1 MTEYVLNASQK
12 AIVEADETPLLVVAG
27 PGAGKTTVLRARI
40 ERVLDESPYNRVLAI
55 TFTNVAVANLR
66 SRLEDLTRDDLQR
79 VRICT
84 FHSFAASILQQHG
97 THLDLQPDFNISNE
111 DADRREIYF
120 EAVAAARCAVD
131 ENADYLPLIGR
142 LLERGASEGTI
153 SNFIDPSID
162 AEVVGT
168 ILEQYVRISVAK
180 GQLDFALLVYLA
192 NKLLIETPGV
202 SKQIRRTYKYICV
215 DEFQDTNDAQFRLL
229 EAICKDR
236 ASGLLLLADQDQVIY
251 QWNGA
256 SVGRLAEAANAFTAR
271 TTVLPTSFRCPD
283 AIVRAAS
290 CLIAHNPSRFVTPVF
305 KSAIDRRG
313 SIAVKS
319 FASENAEESWIA
331 SQLQG
336 LSAEQYDE
344 TAVLARNRK
353 RLDSLLVTCSGMKI
367 PAMIPTPRFEF
378 VSPPLVLLHSILRL
392 AHRFQRRHLD
402 ALCDSLATV
411 TGMILD
417 AGTIIAEAAA
427 TDVPA
432 LEVFVKRSRDLVRS
446 EQYGSV
452 CDYVM
457 HKLLARKDYWALSD
471 LYFAWI
477 SEQQTRTPD
486 VYAADF
492 DEEKPIWVAL
502 ERTHKG
508 LQSDQITLSEF
519 LRRLDLESKAPPVI
533 GRVRLMTVHGAKG
546 LEFDRVFL
554 LGASE
559 GQFPSFQAV
568 KQGDASQAIQEE
580 RRSFF
585 VAITRCKADLM
596 VTYPTSYMGYRKQ
609 ASRFITE
616 MGLPPGCVT

>member
-12 AIVEADETPLLVVAG
+12 AVVEADEKPLLVVAG

-40 ERVLDESPYNRVLAI
+40 ERVLSESPYNRVLAI
-55 TFTNVAVANLR
+55 TFTNVAAANLR
-66 SRLEDLTRDDLQR
+66 SRLEDLTPDDLQR
-79 VRICT
+79 VRIGT

-111 DADRREIYF
+111 GTDRREIYS
-120 EAVAAARCAVD
+120 EAIAGAGCDVD
-131 ENADYLPLIGR
+131 ENVDYLPLIGC
-142 LLERGASEGTI
+142 LLERGATEDTV
-153 SNFIDPSID
+153 SNFLDPSID

-168 ILEQYVRISVAK
+168 ILDQYVRISVTK

-192 NKLLIETPGV
+192 NKLLAETPGI

-256 SVGRLAEAANAFTAR
+256 SIGRLAEATNIFTAQ

-290 CLIAHNPSRFVTPVF
+290 RLIAHNPTRFVTPIF
-305 KSAIDRRG
+305 ESAIDRRG
-313 SIAVKS
+313 SITVRS
-319 FASENAEESWIA
+319 FPSENAEESWVA
-331 SQLQG
+331 SQLQT

-353 RLDSLLVTCSGMKI
+353 RLHSMLVTCSNMHI
-367 PAMIPTPRFEF
+367 PATIPTPQYEF

-392 AHRFQRRHLD
+392 AQRFQRRHLE
-402 ALCDSLATV
+402 ALCNSLATV
-411 TGMILD
+411 TGVVLD
-417 AGTIIAEAAA
+417 ASILIAEAAA
-427 TDVPA
+427 KDASV
-432 LEVFVKRSRDLVRS
+432 LEVFIERSRDVVGS
-446 EQYGSV
+446 EQYGDV
-452 CDYVM
+452 CDYILNN
-457 HKLLARKDYWALSD
+457 LLARKDFWGLSD

-477 SEQQTRTPD
+477 SDQQTRTPD

-492 DEEKPIWVAL
+492 DEEKPIWASL
-502 ERTHKG
+502 ERAHKG
-508 LQSDQITLSEF
+508 LQSDRVTLSEF
-519 LRRLDLESKAPPVI
+519 LRRLDLESKAPVVT

-546 LEFDRVFL
+546 LEYDRVFV

-568 KQGDASQAIQEE
+568 KQGDGSQAIQEE

-585 VAITRCKADLM
+585 VAITRCKADLT
-596 VTYPTSYMGYRKQ
+596 VTYPTSYMGYRKY
-609 ASRFITE
+609 ASRFIAE
-616 MGLPPGCVT
+616 MGLQPA